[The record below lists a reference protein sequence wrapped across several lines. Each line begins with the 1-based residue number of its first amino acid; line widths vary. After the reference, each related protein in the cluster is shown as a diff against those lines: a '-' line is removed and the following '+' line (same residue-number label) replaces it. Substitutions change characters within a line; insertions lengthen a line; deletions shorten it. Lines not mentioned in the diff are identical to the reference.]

1 MRKSGYKTIFYSYII
16 FFLVLFCLALTAI
29 GIFLSLISVQHPNGK
44 NIRSDWPQNF
54 TESFTE
60 QIVFVNNKPQIK
72 QLGLEKLRENQLW
85 IQILNSDGDRVY
97 GFSEPKNHKN
107 HYSNSE
113 LLELTKKNTPNSDA
127 VYMGTIKNNEDDF
140 IYIIHFPLNI
150 SKVTMFFDGTKFI
163 GGKSIVF
170 SIIGIIFLIVLISG
184 IVYGYWVT
192 KFISRIT
199 SAVSDITKRTYLP
212 IKAKGTF
219 ADVYDSM
226 NTLNEE
232 IHISD
237 EIQKRTDIIREEWI
251 SNITHDLK
259 TPLSP
264 IKGYAELL
272 AYNDN
277 ILSYEQVQRYASIM
291 LKNIEYTNTLIN
303 DLKLT
308 YQLENGMIPFN
319 KQDNN
324 LIRFLKEL
332 AIDILNY
339 PEYEANIIEFDS
351 NIDSI
356 KFTFDST
363 LLKRAFSNLIINAF
377 VHGNQDTKV
386 FFNIMVDDKINIA
399 ILDNGRGMTEDEVSN
414 LFSRY
419 YRGTNTEQKTEGTG
433 LGLAITKQIIELHGG
448 TISVKSTLSLGTT
461 FHISFP
467 INSIKV
473 K

>member
-1 MRKSGYKTIFYSYII
+1 MRKSGYRTILYSYII

-29 GIFLSLISVQHPNGK
+29 GIFLSLINVQHPNGK
-44 NIRSDWPQNF
+44 SIRSDWPQNF
-54 TESFTE
+54 MESFIE
-60 QIVFVNNKPQIK
+60 QIIFIDNKPQIK
-72 QLGLEKLRENQLW
+72 QSGLEKLRENQLW
-85 IQILNSDGDRVY
+85 IQILDSYGNRVY

-113 LLELTKKNTPNSDA
+113 LLELAKKDTPNADT
-127 VYMGTIKNNEDDF
+127 VYLSTIKNNEDEF

-163 GGKSIVF
+163 GGKPIVL

-184 IVYGYWVT
+184 IAYGYWVT

-199 SAVSDITKRTYLP
+199 SSVSDIAKRTYLP
-212 IKAKGTF
+212 TKAKGAF
-219 ADVYDSM
+219 ADVYDSL

-237 EIQKRTDIIREEWI
+237 EMKKKTDIIREEWI

-264 IKGYAELL
+264 IKGYAEILVDT
-272 AYNDN
+272 DN
-277 ILSYEQVQRYASIM
+277 ILSYEQVHKYASIM
-291 LKNIEYTNTLIN
+291 LKNIEYTNTLIS

-308 YQLENGMIPFN
+308 YQLENGIIPLN
-319 KQDNN
+319 KQNSN

-339 PEYEANIIEFDS
+339 PEYGTNTIEFDS
-351 NIDSI
+351 NIDNI

-377 VHGNQDTKV
+377 MHGNQDTKV
-386 FFNIMVDDKINIA
+386 SLNVMIDDKINITV
-399 ILDNGRGMTEDEVSN
+399 LDNGKGMTEEEVSN
-414 LFSRY
+414 LFNRY

-433 LGLAITKQIIELHGG
+433 LGLAITKQIIELHRG
-448 TISVKSTLSLGTT
+448 TISVESILSLGTT

-467 INSIKV
+467 IN
-473 K
+473 

>member
-29 GIFLSLISVQHPNGK
+29 GIFLSLINVQHPSGK
-44 NIRSDWPQNF
+44 SIRSDWPQNF

-72 QLGLEKLRENQLW
+72 QSGLKKLRENQLW
-85 IQILNSDGDRVY
+85 IQILDSDGDRVY
-97 GFSEPKNHKN
+97 GFSEPKNYKN

-113 LLELTKKNTPNSDA
+113 LLELAKKHTPNDDT
-127 VYMGTIKNNEDDF
+127 VYLGTIKNNDADF

-163 GGKSIVF
+163 GGKSIVL

-184 IVYGYWVT
+184 IAYGYWIT

-199 SAVSDITKRTYLP
+199 SAVSDIAKRTYLP
-212 IKAKGTF
+212 IKTKGSF
-219 ADVYDSM
+219 ADVYDSL

-272 AYNDN
+272 ADNDS

-308 YQLENGMIPFN
+308 YQLENGMIPLN

-339 PEYEANIIEFDS
+339 PEYESNIIEFDS
-351 NIDSI
+351 NIDGI
-356 KFTFDST
+356 KFNFDST

-377 VHGNQDTKV
+377 VHGSQDTKV
-386 FFNIMVDDKINIA
+386 FFNIMVDDKIKIA
-399 ILDNGRGMTEDEVSN
+399 ILDNGRGMTEYEVSN

-448 TISVKSTLSLGTT
+448 TISVESTLSLGTT